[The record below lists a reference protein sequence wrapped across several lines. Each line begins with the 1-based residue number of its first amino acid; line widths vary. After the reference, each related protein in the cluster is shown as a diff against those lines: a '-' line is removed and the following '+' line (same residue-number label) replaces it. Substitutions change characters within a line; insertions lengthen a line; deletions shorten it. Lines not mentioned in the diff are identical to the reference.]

1 MTAGSTAA
9 SSTAVGV
16 ELQEQFTEV
25 RQQRHAA
32 ILGMWA
38 WLLTELLLFAALF
51 LVAMVLRI
59 LHPSS
64 VQNAAHHLE
73 YGIGAANTVVLIVS
87 SLTMSGAIVTSR
99 LGLQRLMVWCMTA
112 TAALGML
119 FLVLKGYEWYLDY
132 LDHLVPF
139 MARPYDLAGDK
150 ASILYVDLYYVAT
163 ALHGFHLTT
172 GVAILLVLTVQARA
186 AGYLARHQNRI
197 EVYGLYW
204 HFIDLMWIMVYTIIY
219 VANR

>member
-1 MTAGSTAA
+1 MAEAAA
-9 SSTAVGV
+9 SSASVGV

-25 RQQRHAA
+25 RQQRRAA
-32 ILGMWA
+32 TLGMWS

-51 LVAMVLRI
+51 LIALVLRI

-64 VQNAAHHLE
+64 VRNAAHHLE
-73 YGIGAANTVVLIVS
+73 YAVGAINTVVLIVS
-87 SLTMSGAIVTSR
+87 SLTMSAAIVSSR
-99 LGLQRLMVWCMTA
+99 LGLQKLMIWAMYA
-112 TAALGML
+112 TAALGTL

-172 GVAILLVLTVQARA
+172 GVAILLVLTIQSRA
-186 AGYLARHQNRI
+186 EGYLSRHQNRI

-204 HFIDLMWIMVYTIIY
+204 HFIDLMWIMVFTIIY